1 MREKVNE
8 VANLLIGVF
17 LILFAIIFAIFVLY
31 IIFRTFRN
39 STPFQKLNGF
49 TIFAVIFTF
58 MGLLLLNFKF
68 SFAVVGAFLVL
79 LLIRISYVIYIDAE

>member
-1 MREKVNE
+1 MREKVNKM
-8 VANLLIGVF
+8 ANFLIGIF
-17 LILFAIIFAIFVLY
+17 LILVAIIFAILVLY
-31 IIFRTFRN
+31 IIYRIFKN

-58 MGLLLLNFKF
+58 IGLLMLNFKF
-68 SFAVVGAFLVL
+68 SFAVIGAFLVL

>member
-1 MREKVNE
+1 MIF
-8 VANLLIGVF
+8 AAITLY
-17 LILFAIIFAIFVLY
+17 ILFRF
-31 IIFRTFRN
+31 FRN

-58 MGLLLLNFKF
+58 MGLITLNFKF
-68 SFAVVGAFLVL
+68 SFAALGAFLVL

>member
-1 MREKVNE
+1 M
-8 VANLLIGVF
+8 ANLLIGIF
-17 LILFAIIFAIFVLY
+17 LILVAIIFAILILY
-31 IIFRTFRN
+31 ILLITFRN

-58 MGLLLLNFKF
+58 IGLLMLNFKF
-68 SFAVVGAFLVL
+68 SFATIGAILVL